1 MLSPLD
7 GQILHAL
14 QLAPRASFHRIGEIV
29 GAPEQTVARRYR
41 TLRRDGVIRVVGL
54 VNPRV
59 YGECQWV
66 VRVRTKP
73 EDLPRV
79 SEALARR
86 PEVTHANVLS
96 GGTELVCIVR
106 SPLGDSSDGL
116 LHRLPRTSSVLSM
129 DVDLVLHVFGERAG
143 AVWTGY
149 GHTLDVT
156 QATALLEPPVA
167 VRAHPLSPTAE
178 DQPLLDALAVDGR
191 IPHAQLAER
200 TGWSPAK
207 VKRRIAALEASAT
220 LTYDVDVLPEQL
232 GFPVHAM
239 VWIRTPPRH
248 LAEIARQLLPHNE
261 IASVIAVS
269 GPNNLMAVV
278 IARDADDLYRYLT
291 EQLGAIDHIEGYEI
305 SMRARRLKQ
314 AGSLVSHGR
323 LI

>member
-1 MLSPLD
+1 MLTPLD

-14 QLAPRASFHRIGEIV
+14 QLSPRASFRRIGEIV
-29 GAPEQTVARRYR
+29 GVPEQTVARRYR
-41 TLRRDGVIRVVGL
+41 TLRRAGTVRVVGL

-79 SEALARR
+79 AEALARR

-96 GGTELVCIVR
+96 GWTELVCIVR
-106 SPLGDSSDGL
+106 APLGDSSDGL
-116 LHRLPRTSSVLSM
+116 LHRLPRTSSVLGM
-129 DVDLVLHVFGERAG
+129 NVDLVLHVFGEPSG

-149 GHTLDVT
+149 GHTLDAT
-156 QATALLEPPVA
+156 QVAALVEPPGDA
-167 VRAHPLSPTAE
+167 AAHPLSPAAD
-178 DQPLLDALAVDGR
+178 DQPLLDALAADGR
-191 IPHAQLAER
+191 ISHAQLAEHA
-200 TGWSPAK
+200 GWSPAR
-207 VKRRIAALEASAT
+207 VKRRIAALEASGT
-220 LTYDVDVLPEQL
+220 LAYDVDVLPEQL

-239 VWIRTPPRH
+239 VWMRTTPRH
-248 LAEIARQLLPHNE
+248 VAQVARQLLPHNK

-269 GPNNLMAVV
+269 GHNNLMAVV
-278 IARDADDLYRYLT
+278 IGRDVDDLYRYLI
-291 EQLGAIDHIEGYEI
+291 EQLGTVEHIEGYEI
-305 SMRARRLKQ
+305 SMRTRRLKQ